1 MPHASDGKVIHS
13 GLSETMTRKGGP
25 MNDHVFDCIIIGA
38 GPGGLQAAIYL
49 GRYNRDVLLLDRSGG
64 RTWHSR
70 HIENVL
76 THKEIAGSEIIERGM
91 EQVKSFNVRVERKLV
106 TAVRKDGLFAVSTPS
121 ASYHARYV
129 IVSSGVYDIIPPIRN
144 AVRFLGAGYYTCV
157 DCDGYKTTNRKIVV
171 MGDVLQSVNIALAMK
186 QMFTRDITYIP
197 YRFSLPDSAEE
208 VLAEEAIKVVSVE
221 PVSVIGETEL
231 EGLELMNG
239 EKVPCEAIMASFGV
253 KLNDDFLAGLNLKK
267 DAAGFKYVVN
277 NAYESSLRGLYIV
290 GPLNTGQDQV
300 VIAAGEGAVAAIDI
314 NRRLLEE
321 KDVRAELNAGV
332 GHA

>member
-1 MPHASDGKVIHS
+1 
-13 GLSETMTRKGGP
+13 

-38 GPGGLQAAIYL
+38 GPGGLQGAIDL

-76 THKEIAGSEIIERGM
+76 THKEIAGSDIIERGL
-91 EQVKSFNVRVERKLV
+91 EQARSFNVRIERKLV
-106 TAVRKDGLFAVSTPS
+106 TAVRKEDFFTVSTPD

-129 IVSSGVYDIIPPIRN
+129 IVSSGVYDIIPPIKN
-144 AVRFLGAGYYTCV
+144 ALRFLGAGYYTCI

-171 MGDVLQSVNIALAMK
+171 MGDELQSVNIALAMK
-186 QMFTRDITYIP
+186 QMFTKDITYMP

-208 VLAEEAIKVVSVE
+208 VLMEEGIKVVSVD
-221 PVSVIGETEL
+221 PVSIIGEKAM
-231 EGLELMNG
+231 EGLELING
-239 EKVPCEAIMASFGV
+239 ERVACEAIMASFGV

-267 DAAGFKYVVN
+267 DAAGFKYVVSG
-277 NAYESSLRGLYIV
+277 AYESSLKGLYIV

-300 VIAAGEGAVAAIDI
+300 IIAAGEGAVASIDI
-314 NRRLLEE
+314 NKQLLEE
-321 KDVRAELNAGV
+321 KDDRKDELTAA